1 MDCNCGRFFNTK
13 SPAKPLKLYSPI
25 SIDSNDSQFNMW
37 NDFDFQFH
45 KKNDLKQSRKA
56 PDNAINDARFAN
68 NNKGELG
75 WAKTRPLSISSPY

>member
-1 MDCNCGRFFNTK
+1 
-13 SPAKPLKLYSPI
+13 
-25 SIDSNDSQFNMW
+25 MW